1 MPPCW
6 GAPRTPAGAP
16 GAVPAPLLPPFRSEP
31 NTPVGAP
38 GHRCCAVGAPGL
50 TRAPLPLRP
59 PPAAPGPPHTG
70 CRASLGRKCMFA
82 VRAGPARG
90 GLAEA
95 PAPRQARLPRRG
107 AHQSKTRCEAA
118 RRGRKHLLGLRG
130 LRVVADRRSGG
141 SRGASRGRYVAP
153 GGPLHGALCGSWG
166 ARGLLAVS
174 RAQGKKKAH
183 GGKNKKREIVLP

>member
-1 MPPCW
+1 M
-6 GAPRTPAGAP
+6 
-16 GAVPAPLLPPFRSEP
+16 
-31 NTPVGAP
+31 
-38 GHRCCAVGAPGL
+38 GAPGL

-59 PPAAPGPPHTG
+59 PPAAPAPPHTG

-95 PAPRQARLPRRG
+95 PAPRQARKQMPRRG
-107 AHQSKTRCEAA
+107 AHQSNSHKTRCEAA

-141 SRGASRGRYVAP
+141 SHWALRGRYMAP
-153 GGPLHGALCGSWG
+153 GGPLHGALCGR
-166 ARGLLAVS
+166 RGLFVGTWELFSGRKRPA
-174 RAQGKKKAH
+174 RA
-183 GGKNKKREIVLP
+183 GGEFFGHATNPILKTEWIFSSFFYFFLSNNGHIDISTRDK